1 MKHAFV
7 KISTVVVALSASA
20 AIAGTGTPVVS
31 SCTMQQGPGNRIV
44 TIKYAFED
52 NTVPAVVTLDVK
64 TNVTGS
70 VTANESDWV
79 SIGGEHLWNAQG
91 AVWRKVTSADIGG
104 DGKFTITWDPTQTW
118 KDDEGNGF
126 KVNAS
131 RVDVTA
137 WPFDNTPDY
146 MVVDLTASG
155 GPDTQRYYSSTNFL
169 PGGLLA
175 NEDYRKNLL
184 VMRKIMA
191 KDVRWTMGNLGNTGA
206 SAGHVV
212 QLTNNYY
219 IGVFEFTQSQWAKV
233 ATNSVT
239 AAYYTADK
247 LMRPMERVTFNELR
261 NTHRTSAMTAT
272 VEANDNALTAG
283 AGGVWPDAPTSD
295 SFLGLLR
302 LKTGLDFDL
311 PSDAEWEFACRAG
324 NGEQKW
330 NNGLP
335 YSVSSSADVNL
346 SLLARY
352 RRGNPAAGDSKSTT
366 LAPTEGG
373 TAICGSYAPNSWGL
387 YDMHGNV
394 GELCLDFYSSDPS
407 VLAALQGKVN
417 TTTATT
423 RVRRGGALNGE
434 YYDCYSSTKASA
446 DSRGIRYFQ
455 GFRVVCRA
463 GLD

>member
-7 KISTVVVALSASA
+7 KISTVVVTLYASA

-91 AVWRKVTSADIGG
+91 AVWRKVTSADLGG
-104 DGKFTITWDPTQTW
+104 DGRFTITWDPTQTW

-137 WPFDNTPDY
+137 WPLDNTPDY

-191 KDVRWTMGNLGNTGA
+191 KDVRWTMGTLANTGA

-233 ATNSVT
+233 ATNSAT
-239 AAYYTADK
+239 TAYYTTDK

-261 NTHRTSAMTAT
+261 NTHSTTSPGTAYAPRTVSS
-272 VEANDNALTAG
+272 G
-283 AGGVWPDAPTSD
+283 SGGVWPAAPTSD

-311 PSDAEWEFACRAG
+311 PSEAEWEFACRAG
-324 NGEQKW
+324 NGETYLG
-330 NNGLP
+330 NGEQ
-335 YSVSSSADVNL
+335 YTTANFAHIGRAKDVN
-346 SLLARY
+346 
-352 RRGNPAAGDSKSTT
+352 NSTGGEQQT
-366 LAPTEGG
+366 QSLAPSAGG
-373 TAICGSYAPNSWGL
+373 TAICGSFSPNSWGL
-387 YDMHGNV
+387 YDMQGNV
-394 GELCLDFYSSDPS
+394 SELCLDLYSTDSAVMAS
-407 VLAALQGKVN
+407 LEGKVN
-417 TTTATT
+417 TTTGTQRVHRGGNIRLGCDRALSGYRADNGQSSDTT
-423 RVRRGGALNGE
+423 R
-434 YYDCYSSTKASA
+434 YW
-446 DSRGIRYFQ
+446 Q
-455 GFRVVCRA
+455 GFRVICRA